1 MPLTAPTGE
10 CCDNC
15 TRRAARARQVQSS
28 DSGSLDAPSLRGPVP
43 PNQAV
48 MTPEERFSPANW
60 RSFLHNVKRKE
71 VGAAHAASMLKHWRR
86 LTWWKTYGNSP
97 FGAPGILSD
106 DDIATLAAR
115 HTYATLDDL
124 RELGWLLVDE
134 HGPEVL
140 AVLALVDMPT
150 ALAELDREK
159 KKYMAEQEEVCRRE
173 LAKLEA
179 MRQKREREEEKER
192 KRRQKEVEA
201 AQRKERTEQRKRE
214 SARKK
219 AKTWFAQAAKL
230 ARRGFPDVKPRP
242 RKRKAADEEPEAR
255 PAKCVLGDEEN
266 VAPVAASASSAP
278 IPSSRPQPRPR
289 RLPRSSASSSGCTT
303 LTVQPPSA
311 NESAVL
317 APSSSSTT
325 SSYQSIARHPSFS
338 TPTVTHISNSS
349 TMSSS
354 LGVHSLAE
362 PLACRSM
369 RWYPTPEPAHLA
381 SPPPFSL
388 SLQPPSYITPDHTG
402 HTSSSHP
409 PGSLASFGGF
419 NGMVRWTLPCSFVL
433 TNVCLGAINPTLSTT
448 ISDYT
453 LPHGAVHRSF
463 SLTFSPISS
472 L

>member
-1 MPLTAPTGE
+1 
-10 CCDNC
+10 
-15 TRRAARARQVQSS
+15 
-28 DSGSLDAPSLRGPVP
+28 
-43 PNQAV
+43 
-48 MTPEERFSPANW
+48 MTPEVRFSPANW
-60 RSFLHNVKRKE
+60 RAFLHNVKRKE

-86 LTWWKTYGNSP
+86 LTWWKTYRNSP

-140 AVLALVDMPT
+140 AVLALVDMPI

-230 ARRGFPDVKPRP
+230 ARRGFPDVKSRP
-242 RKRKAADEEPEAR
+242 RKRKAAEEEPEAR
-255 PAKCVLGDEEN
+255 PAKCVLGNEEN

-278 IPSSRPQPRPR
+278 IPLCPRPRPR
-289 RLPRSSASSSGCTT
+289 RLARSPASSSGCTT
-303 LTVQPPSA
+303 LTVQPPPA
-311 NESAVL
+311 NEYADLGS
-317 APSSSSTT
+317 PSSSSAT
-325 SSYQSIARHPSFS
+325 SINPSIARHPTFS
-338 TPTVTHISNSS
+338 TPTAAHVPIPCP
-349 TMSSS
+349 MSSS
-354 LGVHSLAE
+354 SGIQSLGQPSAH
-362 PLACRSM
+362 RSM
-369 RWYPTPEPAHLA
+369 RWYPTPEPVHLV
-381 SPPPFSL
+381 SPPPPL
-388 SLQPPSYITPDHTG
+388 PLQPPSYITPNHTS

-409 PGSLASFGGF
+409 LGSLALFGGF
-419 NGMVRWTLPCSFVL
+419 NGMVRLILPCSYVR
-433 TNVCLGAINPTLSTT
+433 TNVWSW
-448 ISDYT
+448 SY
-453 LPHGAVHRSF
+453 
-463 SLTFSPISS
+463 
-472 L
+472 